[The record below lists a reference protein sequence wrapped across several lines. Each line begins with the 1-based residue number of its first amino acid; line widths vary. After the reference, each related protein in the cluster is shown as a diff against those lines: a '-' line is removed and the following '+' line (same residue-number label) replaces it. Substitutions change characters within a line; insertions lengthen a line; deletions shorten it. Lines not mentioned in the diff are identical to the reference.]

1 MRHPLVVCLALILL
15 AGCGQ
20 KAEEKKAVPP
30 PSLITVTQAAKG
42 EFEVVLET
50 LGTLEVLA
58 DPKIGAEVAGRV
70 TQVLARTGTQ
80 VKADDLMAVIDAGD
94 VALQNKADE
103 AEARRIEALAKQQEK
118 LAERQ
123 QTLMDKGFLSKNA
136 GEDVAAQRA
145 ALAAQHEAARARA
158 DNSRRSL
165 GKTQVRAPIDGI
177 VEVQIVSPG
186 DYVKVG
192 DPLFN
197 LVAPK
202 KLRAHLPFAESLGP
216 RLQVGQE
223 VRLAS
228 PLAPGKVFTSRI
240 KDIRPGIVEGS
251 RSLDVL
257 ADIDNDGSL
266 RGGGTVNAA
275 VIVSARAE
283 ALTVPEQSIVL
294 RPAGK
299 VVYVIAD
306 VDGQKKAQQ
315 KPVRVGAKRGGR
327 IEILEGLAGGETI
340 ALDGAGFLT
349 NGAAVAVKEAAGAA
363 SKVPAGKQSAG
374 AGGTATAGAA
384 GVKDA
389 AKPEAP
395 LTPNPSPARGEG
407 SVASR

>member
-136 GEDVAAQRA
+136 GEDVAA
-145 ALAAQHEAARARA
+145 LAAQHEAARARA

-275 VIVSARAE
+275 VIVSARTE

>member
-1 MRHPLVVCLALILL
+1 MRHALLACLILGL
-15 AGCGQ
+15 LNACGQ
-20 KAEEKKAVPP
+20 KAEEKKTVPP
-30 PSLITVTQAAKG
+30 PALITVTQAIKG
-42 EFEVVLET
+42 DFEVVLET

-70 TQVLARTGTQ
+70 TQVLARTGTR
-80 VKADDLMAVIDAGD
+80 VKAGDLMAVIDAGD

-118 LAERQ
+118 HAERQ

-158 DNSRRSL
+158 DNSRRSA
-165 GKTQVRAPIDGI
+165 GKMQVRAPIDGI

-197 LVAPK
+197 LVSPK

-216 RLQVGQE
+216 RLKLGQE
-223 VRLAS
+223 VRLVS
-228 PLAPGKVFTSRI
+228 PLAPGKVFASRI

-257 ADIDNDGSL
+257 VDIDNDGSL

-275 VIVSARAE
+275 VVVSAKAE
-283 ALTVPEQSIVL
+283 ALTVPEQSVVL

-299 VVYVIAD
+299 VVYVVAD

-315 KPVRVGAKRGGR
+315 KPVKVGAKRSGR
-327 IEILEGLAGGETI
+327 IEVLEGLAGGETI

-349 NGAAVAVKEAAGAA
+349 NGAAVAIKEAA
-363 SKVPAGKQSAG
+363 KAGKPGPAVG
-374 AGGTATAGAA
+374 AGGTAATGAA
-384 GVKDA
+384 GTQDA
-389 AKPEAP
+389 AKPDAK
-395 LTPNPSPARGEG
+395 
-407 SVASR
+407 

>member
-1 MRHPLVVCLALILL
+1 MRNAFLACLALTLL
-15 AGCGQ
+15 TACGQ

-30 PSLITVTQAAKG
+30 PSLITVTQATKG
-42 EFEVVLET
+42 NFEVVLET

-58 DPKIGAEVAGRV
+58 DPKVGAEVAGRV

-80 VKADDLMAVIDAGD
+80 VKAGDLMAVIDAGD

-118 LAERQ
+118 HAERQ
-123 QTLMDKGFLSKNA
+123 QSLMDKGFLSKNA

-145 ALAAQHEAARARA
+145 ALGAQYEAARARA
-158 DNSRRSL
+158 DNSRRSV
-165 GKTQVRAPIDGI
+165 GKTRVLSPIDGI

-197 LVAPK
+197 LVSPK
-202 KLRAHLPFAESLGP
+202 KLRAHLPFAESFGP
-216 RLQVGQE
+216 RLQQGQE
-223 VRLAS
+223 VRLVS
-228 PLAPGKVFTSRI
+228 PLAPGKVFASRI

-251 RSLDVL
+251 RTLDVL
-257 ADIDNDGSL
+257 VDVENDGSL

-299 VVYVIAD
+299 VVYVIAEA
-306 VDGQKKAQQ
+306 DGQKKAQQ
-315 KPVRVGAKRGGR
+315 KPVKIGTKRGGR

-349 NGAAVAVKEAAGAA
+349 NGAVVAIKDPGKPKAANGTDTKSAA
-363 SKVPAGKQSAG
+363 P
-374 AGGTATAGAA
+374 
-384 GVKDA
+384 
-389 AKPEAP
+389 PP
-395 LTPNPSPARGEG
+395 LSPNPSPARGEG
-407 SVASR
+407 SGASR

>member
-1 MRHPLVVCLALILL
+1 MRHALVASLALILL
-15 AGCGQ
+15 AACGQ

-30 PSLITVTQAAKG
+30 PSLITVTQATKG
-42 EFEVVLET
+42 EFEVALET

-70 TQVLARTGTQ
+70 TQVLVRTGKV
-80 VKADDLMAVIDAGD
+80 VKAGDLLAVIDAGD
-94 VALQNKADE
+94 VTLQNKADE
-103 AEARRIEALAKQQEK
+103 AEARRVEALARQQEK

-123 QTLMDKGFLSKNA
+123 QSLMDKGFLSKNA

-145 ALAAQHEAARARA
+145 ALAAQLDATRARA
-158 DNSRRSL
+158 DNSRRAV
-165 GKTQVRAPIDGI
+165 GKTRVVAPMAGI
-177 VEVQIVSPG
+177 VEVQVVSPG

-202 KLRAHLPFAESLGP
+202 KLRAHLPFAESFGP
-216 RLQVGQE
+216 RLKLGQE
-223 VRLAS
+223 VRLVS
-228 PLAPGKVFTSRI
+228 PLAPGKVFASRI

-257 ADIDNDGSL
+257 VDIDNDGSL

-275 VIVSARAE
+275 VVVSAKAE
-283 ALTVPEQSIVL
+283 ALTVPEQSVVL

-299 VVYVIAD
+299 VVYVVAD

-315 KPVRVGAKRGGR
+315 KPVKVGAKRSGR
-327 IEILEGLAGGETI
+327 IEVLEGLSGGETI

-349 NGAAVAVKEAAGAA
+349 NGAAVAIKEAA
-363 SKVPAGKQSAG
+363 KAGKPGPAVG
-374 AGGTATAGAA
+374 AGGTAATGAA
-384 GVKDA
+384 GTQDA
-389 AKPEAP
+389 AKPDAK
-395 LTPNPSPARGEG
+395 
-407 SVASR
+407 